1 MTDAAHNASATR
13 PVASLPY
20 SLLRLARPKQWSKS
34 VFVLLGPLYGL
45 PELINEVHWTKIAT
59 GALAAAVIFAFASS
73 ACYIVNDILDAEQ
86 DRAHPRKRNRPIA
99 SGAVSPVQ
107 ASIFAAALLA
117 AALLL
122 LLLAFEGTPLLLVGM
137 TVALYIG
144 NVTIYS
150 ALLKHVVIAD
160 VMCLAG
166 GFVIRVLGGCA
177 ALGNS
182 PTVWLLNCTFFL
194 AMFLA
199 FGKRLGERRSMG
211 EGASA
216 TRLVQSAYTDNFLEM
231 AVVVTGVATLV
242 GYTIYV
248 ETQTGLYDWGFNLLW
263 LTVLPATYALFRC
276 IVLLDRGRYDDP
288 TELAVQDRAFQLA
301 AVLFAGLT
309 ALLVWHFRIAPALA
323 GV

>member
-1 MTDAAHNASATR
+1 MTDTTHDTVAPRGS
-13 PVASLPY
+13 ASLPY
-20 SLLRLARPKQWSKS
+20 SLLRLARPTQWSKS

-45 PELINEVHWTKIAT
+45 PELIQETPWTTIAASSLT
-59 GALAAAVIFAFASS
+59 AAVIFALTSS

-99 SGAVSPVQ
+99 SGAVSPML
-107 ASIFAAALLA
+107 ASIYGAFLLIAAG
-117 AALLL
+117 LLL
-122 LLLAFEGTPLLLVGM
+122 LTLDGASRLLVGL
-137 TVALYIG
+137 TVLLYIG

-150 ALLKHVVIAD
+150 AFLKHVVIAD

-177 ALGNS
+177 ALGIS

-211 EGASA
+211 EGATA

-309 ALLVWHFRIAPALA
+309 TILVWHFRLAPGLA

>member
-1 MTDAAHNASATR
+1 MTEATHDIPALRRSA
-13 PVASLPY
+13 PLPL
-20 SLLRLARPKQWSKS
+20 SLLRLARPKQWAKS

-45 PELINEVHWTKIAT
+45 PELINEMHWATIASR
-59 GALAAAVIFAFASS
+59 AVIAAVIFALASS
-73 ACYIVNDILDAEQ
+73 ACYIVNDILDVEQ
-86 DRAHPRKRNRPIA
+86 DRAHPRKRFRPVA
-99 SGAVSPVQ
+99 SGAVTPRQ
-107 ASIFAAALLA
+107 AVAFAVLLIIGA
-117 AALLL
+117 GLLL
-122 LLLAFEGTPLLLVGM
+122 LTLEGAACLLVGLM
-137 TVALYIG
+137 VLLYIA

-150 ALLKHVVIAD
+150 TMLKHVVIAD

-166 GFVIRVLGGCA
+166 GFVLRVIGGCA
-177 ALGNS
+177 ALGIS

-211 EGASA
+211 VGASA
-216 TRLVQSAYTDNFLEM
+216 TRLVQDAYTDNFLEM

-309 ALLVWHFRIAPALA
+309 TILVWHFRLAPGIGGA
-323 GV
+323 